1 MTSKGQ
7 TNSVI
12 LENPTGDKVTDNEM
26 IEVSELVSTIQDT
39 QDQID
44 EIEEQLKAKKEVFRR
59 LTEEDLPNKFAAMG
73 LSKLEMDNGD
83 KIEIKPIYRGHITV
97 KNRNEAFKWLR
108 DNNHA
113 DLIKN
118 EIKTTFG
125 KGEDIKCIELKK
137 ILNDTGI
144 SFTDKESVHP
154 QSLSAFIREQ
164 TEKGKALPHDL
175 LGVHIGQT
183 TKIKRGE

>member
-1 MTSKGQ
+1 MILKDK
-7 TNSVI
+7 VI
-12 LENPTGDKVTDNEM
+12 LEKDNKQTVSNNEM
-26 IEVSELVSTIQDT
+26 VEVSELVSTIQDT

-44 EIEEQLKAKKEVFRR
+44 EIEEKLKAKKEVFRR
-59 LTEEDLPNKFAAMG
+59 LTEEDLPNKFASMN
-73 LSKLEMDNGD
+73 LSKLEMENGD
-83 KIEIKPIYRGHITV
+83 KIEIRPIYRGHISI

-108 DNNHA
+108 QNNHA

-125 KGEDIKCIELKK
+125 KGEDVKSIELKK

>member
-1 MTSKGQ
+1 MIIKDK
-7 TNSVI
+7 VI
-12 LENPTGDKVTDNEM
+12 LEKDNKQTVSNNEM
-26 IEVSELVSTIQDT
+26 VEVSELVSTIQDT

-44 EIEEQLKAKKEVFRR
+44 EIEEQLKSKKEVYRR
-59 LTEEDLPNKFAAMG
+59 LTEEDLPNKFASMN
-73 LSKLEMDNGD
+73 LSKLEMENGD
-83 KIEIKPIYRGHITV
+83 KIEIKPIYRGHISK
-97 KNRNEAFKWLR
+97 KNQNDAYKWLR
-108 DNNHA
+108 EHNHG

-118 EIKTTFG
+118 EVKTTFG

>member
-1 MTSKGQ
+1 MILKDK
-7 TNSVI
+7 VI
-12 LENPTGDKVTDNEM
+12 LEKDNKQTVSNNEM
-26 IEVSELVSTIQDT
+26 VEVSELVSTIQDT

-44 EIEEQLKAKKEVFRR
+44 EIEEKLKAKKEVFRR
-59 LTEEDLPNKFAAMG
+59 LTEEDLPNKFASMN
-73 LSKLEMDNGD
+73 LSKLEMENGD
-83 KIEIKPIYRGHITV
+83 KIEIRPIYRGHISV

-108 DNNHA
+108 QNNHA

-125 KGEDIKCIELKK
+125 KGEDVKSIELKK

-154 QSLSAFIREQ
+154 QSLNAFIREQ

-175 LGVHIGQT
+175 LGVHIGQIA
-183 TKIKRGE
+183 KIKRGE

>member
-1 MTSKGQ
+1 MTNK
-7 TNSVI
+7 VI
-12 LENPTGDKVTDNEM
+12 LEKDDKQTVTNTEM
-26 IEVSELVSTIQDT
+26 VEVSELVSTIQDT

-44 EIEEQLKAKKEVFRR
+44 GIEDKLKAKKEVYRR
-59 LTEEDLPNKFAAMG
+59 LTEEDLPTKFASMN
-73 LSKLEMDNGD
+73 LSKLEMENGD
-83 KIEIKPIYRGHITV
+83 KIEVKPVYRGHISK
-97 KNRNEAFKWLR
+97 KNQDAAFKWLR
-108 DNNHA
+108 SNNHA

-118 EIKTTFG
+118 EVKVGFG
-125 KGEDIKCIELKK
+125 KGEDIGAMRIKK
-137 ILNDTGI
+137 FLNEQGY
-144 SFTDKESVHP
+144 SFTDKEAVHP